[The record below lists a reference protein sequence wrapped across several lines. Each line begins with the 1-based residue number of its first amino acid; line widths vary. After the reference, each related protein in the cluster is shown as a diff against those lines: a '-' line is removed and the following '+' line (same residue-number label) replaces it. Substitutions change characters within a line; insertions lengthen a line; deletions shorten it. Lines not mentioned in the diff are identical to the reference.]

1 MKIRLL
7 LLICFS
13 LYSQLFAIGGF
24 GLNLNQGIYSVSKSK
39 DTLKVLN
46 QNVGII
52 EHHGLNN
59 GYGLGGYLYVDA
71 LPFVDI
77 DLEAIVHFS
86 EYKYSFKNQVMEVNN
101 KSLAWTDFAFY
112 GTLNKKIIKL
122 SIPFIAKAKFSA
134 GIGLNNH
141 ISTPMINQSMFEAV
155 LGGPDN
161 LSDGELDVNE
171 FSEYLKDNK
180 ISSTGFHLQ
189 TGIQFKLL
197 MIDSFIFYRH
207 VFVDDLL
214 TDINNFG
221 SINLRLGMGF

>member
-1 MKIRLL
+1 M
-7 LLICFS
+7 
-13 LYSQLFAIGGF
+13 FAIGGF

>member
-13 LYSQLFAIGGF
+13 SYSQLFAIGGF

-134 GIGLNNH
+134 GIGLNNT
-141 ISTPMINQSMFEAV
+141 STPMINQSMFEAV

-161 LSDGELDVNE
+161 LSDGELDVDE

>member
-13 LYSQLFAIGGF
+13 SYSQLFAIGGF
-24 GLNLNQGIYSVSKSK
+24 GLNLNQGIYSIPENS
-39 DTLKVLN
+39 DDLIVLD
-46 QNVGII
+46 QDVGNIV
-52 EHHGLNN
+52 HHGLNN

-77 DLEAIVHFS
+77 DLEAILHFS
-86 EYKYSFKNQVMEVNN
+86 EYEYSFQNQVMEINN
-101 KSLAWTDFAFY
+101 KSLARADFAFY
-112 GTLNKKIIKL
+112 GTLNKKIMKL

-134 GIGLNNH
+134 GFGLNNH
-141 ISTPMINQSMFEAV
+141 TSTPMINQSMFEAV

-161 LSDGELDVNE
+161 LSEGELDVDE
-171 FSEYLKDNK
+171 FSEYLKDNA
-180 ISSTGFHLQ
+180 ISSAGFHLQ

-197 MIDSFIFYRH
+197 MLDSFIFYRH
-207 VFVDDLL
+207 IFVDDLL